1 MNVLNALVGLLP
13 AKAQPYAKT
22 LAATLMATLTILPT
36 VTDLPDWVSVVFAV
50 LSAPVVFAVP
60 NLDPLARKQDESTQP
75 PASRP
80 FTGYGSGV

>member
-1 MNVLNALVGLLP
+1 MSNVLDSLTGILP

-36 VTDLPDWVSVVFAV
+36 VTDVPDWLTVVFAV

-60 NLDPLARKQDESTQP
+60 NLDPLAEKQDESVQP
-75 PASRP
+75 PHA
-80 FTGYGSGV
+80 GA